1 MPIFSLSKKE
11 IINMKKC
18 TALLLMLV
26 LLTASLFTPALA
38 DKKITIVAATFPLYD
53 WTRQVLG
60 DHSNAELT
68 LLMDSGVDLHSFN
81 PTAQDILRVASCD
94 LFIYV
99 GGESDEWVEDAQKHL
114 INQDQIA
121 VSLLETLGEAAKEEE
136 LVEGMQAEDHDH
148 EHDEHD
154 EHDEDDDHDEGEAEY
169 DEHVWLSL
177 RNAQLF
183 TQAIA
188 DALGQLDAENADAY
202 QANAAAYIA
211 KLQDL
216 DARYADM
223 RAQAAYDTILFGD
236 RFPFR
241 YLADDYDL
249 HYYAAFSGCSAE
261 TEASFQTIV
270 FLAGKTDE
278 LGLPA
283 VLTIEGTD
291 HRIAETIVQSTADK
305 NQQVLTVDSMQG
317 TTAKAINDG
326 VTYLGV
332 MEKNLSVFAQALDA
346 E

>member
-1 MPIFSLSKKE
+1 
-11 IINMKKC
+11 MKKI
-18 TALLLMLV
+18 TSLLLLLALLA
-26 LLTASLFTPALA
+26 ASLFTPALA
-38 DKKITIVAATFPLYD
+38 ENKITIVAATFPLYD

-60 DHSNAELT
+60 EDSDVDLI

-114 INQDQIA
+114 INQNQIA
-121 VSLLETLGEAAKEEE
+121 ISLMETLGEAAKEEE
-136 LVEGMQAEDHDH
+136 LVEGMQD
-148 EHDEHD
+148 
-154 EHDEDDDHDEGEAEY
+154 DDDHDHDHDDDDEDETEY

-177 RNAQLF
+177 RNAELF

-188 DALGQLDAENADAY
+188 DALCQLNADRAEAY
-202 QANAAAYIA
+202 RANAAAYIA
-211 KLQDL
+211 KLREL
-216 DARYADM
+216 DARYAAM
-223 RAQAAYDTILFGD
+223 AAQASYDTLLFGD

-241 YLADDYDL
+241 YLADDYGL

-283 VLTIEGTD
+283 VLTIEGAN
-291 HRIAETIVQSTADK
+291 HRIAETIVQSTAQK

-332 MEKNLSVFAQALDA
+332 MEKNLSVFAQALGA

>member
-154 EHDEDDDHDEGEAEY
+154 EHDEDDDHDEDEVEY

-326 VTYLGV
+326 VTYLSV

>member
-1 MPIFSLSKKE
+1 
-11 IINMKKC
+11 MKKC

-154 EHDEDDDHDEGEAEY
+154 EHDEDDDHDEDEAEY

-188 DALGQLDAENADAY
+188 DALGQLD
-202 QANAAAYIA
+202 AAYIA

>member
-1 MPIFSLSKKE
+1 
-11 IINMKKC
+11 MKKC

-38 DKKITIVAATFPLYD
+38 DKKINIVAATFPLYD

-154 EHDEDDDHDEGEAEY
+154 EHDEDDDHDEDEVEY

>member
-1 MPIFSLSKKE
+1 M
-11 IINMKKC
+11 
-18 TALLLMLV
+18 
-26 LLTASLFTPALA
+26 
-38 DKKITIVAATFPLYD
+38 
-53 WTRQVLG
+53 
-60 DHSNAELT
+60 
-68 LLMDSGVDLHSFN
+68 
-81 PTAQDILRVASCD
+81 
-94 LFIYV
+94 
-99 GGESDEWVEDAQKHL
+99 
-114 INQDQIA
+114 
-121 VSLLETLGEAAKEEE
+121 
-136 LVEGMQAEDHDH
+136 
-148 EHDEHD
+148 
-154 EHDEDDDHDEGEAEY
+154 
-169 DEHVWLSL
+169 WLSL

>member
-1 MPIFSLSKKE
+1 
-11 IINMKKC
+11 MKKC

-121 VSLLETLGEAAKEEE
+121 VSLLETLGEAAKKEE

-154 EHDEDDDHDEGEAEY
+154 EDDDHDEDEAEY

>member
-1 MPIFSLSKKE
+1 
-11 IINMKKC
+11 MKKC
-18 TALLLMLV
+18 TALLLLLV
-26 LLTASLFTPALA
+26 FLTASLFTPALA

-60 DHSNAELT
+60 ENSDTELI

-121 VSLLETLGEAAKEEE
+121 ISLMETLGEAAKEEE
-136 LVEGMQAEDHDH
+136 LVEGMQAED
-148 EHDEHD
+148 E
-154 EHDEDDDHDEGEAEY
+154 EHDEDEAEY

-188 DALGQLDAENADAY
+188 DALCQLDAEGAAAY

-216 DARYADM
+216 DTRYADM
-223 RAQAAYDTILFGD
+223 TAQAAYDTILFGD

-241 YLADDYDL
+241 YLADDYNL
-249 HYYAAFSGCSAE
+249 NYYAAFSGCSAE
-261 TEASFQTIV
+261 TEASFQTII

-291 HRIAETIVQSTADK
+291 HRIAETIVQSTANK

-317 TTAKAINDG
+317 TTAKAIGEG

-332 MEKNLSVFAQALDA
+332 MEKNLAVFGQALGL

>member
-1 MPIFSLSKKE
+1 
-11 IINMKKC
+11 MKKIVSM
-18 TALLLMLV
+18 LLMLAV
-26 LLTASLFTPALA
+26 LTASLFTPALA
-38 DKKITIVAATFPLYD
+38 EKKITIVAATFPIYD

-60 DHSNAELT
+60 ENSDAELI

-99 GGESDEWVEDAQKHL
+99 GGESDEWVEDAQEHL
-114 INQDQIA
+114 INRDQIA
-121 VSLLETLGEAAKEEE
+121 VSLMETLGEAAKEEE
-136 LVEGMQAEDHDH
+136 LVEGMQD
-148 EHDEHD
+148 
-154 EHDEDDDHDEGEAEY
+154 DDDHDHDHDDDHDDDDHDDDHDDDEDEIEY

-188 DALGQLDAENADAY
+188 DALCRLDAQNAEDY
-202 QANAAAYIA
+202 RANAAAYIE
-211 KLQDL
+211 KLRAL
-216 DARYADM
+216 DARYAAM
-223 RAQAAYDTILFGD
+223 ATQAAYDTLLFGD

-249 HYYAAFSGCSAE
+249 NYYAAFSGCSAE

-270 FLAGKTDE
+270 FLAEKTDE

-283 VLTIEGTD
+283 VLTIEGAN
-291 HRIAETIVQSTADK
+291 HRIADTIVQSTAKK
-305 NQQVLTVDSMQG
+305 NQQLLTVDRMQG
-317 TTAKAINDG
+317 TTANAVKDG

>member
-1 MPIFSLSKKE
+1 
-11 IINMKKC
+11 MKKI
-18 TALLLMLV
+18 TSLLLLLALLA
-26 LLTASLFTPALA
+26 ASLFTPALA
-38 DKKITIVAATFPLYD
+38 ENKITIVAATFPLYD

-60 DHSNAELT
+60 EDSDVDLI

-114 INQDQIA
+114 INQNQIA
-121 VSLLETLGEAAKEEE
+121 ISLMETLGEAAKEEE
-136 LVEGMQAEDHDH
+136 LVEGMQDDDDH
-148 EHDEHD
+148 EGEEYD
-154 EHDEDDDHDEGEAEY
+154 HDEDEIEY

-188 DALGQLDAENADAY
+188 DALCQLDAENAEAY

-211 KLQDL
+211 QLQEL

-223 RAQAAYDTILFGD
+223 RAKAAYDTILFGD

-249 HYYAAFSGCSAE
+249 NYYAAFSGCSAE

-270 FLAGKTDE
+270 FLAGKTNE
-278 LGLPA
+278 LQLPA

-317 TTAKAINDG
+317 TTAKAISEG

-332 MEKNLSVFAQALDA
+332 MEKNLAVFAQALDA

>member
-1 MPIFSLSKKE
+1 
-11 IINMKKC
+11 MKKI
-18 TALLLMLV
+18 TSLLLMLA
-26 LLTASLFTPALA
+26 LLAASLFTPALA
-38 DKKITIVAATFPLYD
+38 ENKITVVAATFPLYD

-60 DHSNAELT
+60 EDSDVDLI

-114 INQDQIA
+114 INQNQIA
-121 VSLLETLGEAAKEEE
+121 ISLMETLGEAAKEEE
-136 LVEGMQAEDHDH
+136 LVEGMQD
-148 EHDEHD
+148 
-154 EHDEDDDHDEGEAEY
+154 DDDHDHDHDDDDEDETEY

-177 RNAQLF
+177 RNAELF

-188 DALGQLDAENADAY
+188 DALCQLNADRAEAY
-202 QANAAAYIA
+202 RANTAAYIA
-211 KLQDL
+211 KLREL
-216 DARYADM
+216 DARYAAM
-223 RAQAAYDTILFGD
+223 AAQASYDTLLFGD

-241 YLADDYDL
+241 YLADDYGL

-283 VLTIEGTD
+283 VLTIEGAN
-291 HRIAETIVQSTADK
+291 HRIAETIVQSTAQK

-332 MEKNLSVFAQALDA
+332 MEKNLTVFAQALGA

>member
-1 MPIFSLSKKE
+1 
-11 IINMKKC
+11 MKKC

-68 LLMDSGVDLHSFN
+68 LLIDSGVDLHSFN

>member
-1 MPIFSLSKKE
+1 
-11 IINMKKC
+11 MKKC
-18 TALLLMLV
+18 TALLFMLV

-154 EHDEDDDHDEGEAEY
+154 EHDEDDDHDEDEAEY

-223 RAQAAYDTILFGD
+223 RAHAAFDTILFGD

>member
-1 MPIFSLSKKE
+1 
-11 IINMKKC
+11 MKKI
-18 TALLLMLV
+18 ASMLLMLAV
-26 LLTASLFTPALA
+26 LTASLFTPALA
-38 DKKITIVAATFPLYD
+38 EKKITIVAATFPIYD

-60 DHSNAELT
+60 ENSDAELI

-99 GGESDEWVEDAQKHL
+99 GGESDEWVEDAQEHL
-114 INQDQIA
+114 INRDQIA
-121 VSLLETLGEAAKEEE
+121 VSLMETLGEAAKEEE
-136 LVEGMQAEDHDH
+136 LVEGMQDD
-148 EHDEHD
+148 DEH
-154 EHDEDDDHDEGEAEY
+154 DDDHDDDEDEIEY

-188 DALGQLDAENADAY
+188 DALCRLDAQNAEAY
-202 QANAAAYIA
+202 RANAAAYIE
-211 KLQDL
+211 KLRAL
-216 DARYADM
+216 DARYAAM
-223 RAQAAYDTILFGD
+223 AAQAAYDTLLFGD

-249 HYYAAFSGCSAE
+249 NYYAAFSGCSAE

-270 FLAGKTDE
+270 FLAEKTDE

-283 VLTIEGTD
+283 VLTIEGAN
-291 HRIAETIVQSTADK
+291 HRIAETIVQSTAKK

-317 TTAKAINDG
+317 TTAKAVKDG